1 MNEKTRNYLI
11 GGLLVIFI
19 LLPRIGLLFNGLD
32 SQRIW
37 DTNTPAAFRLLY
49 AVREGNVSNFY
60 TQEQKYPLLGS
71 YAYVPV
77 IGGYY
82 GVKYLLGQ
90 YKSPIDFIHA
100 YALGETNL
108 FFWLRLEMVVLN
120 LLALWLLFYITKKFT
135 PTPLKVWGFTNNSV
149 RAGVYALALA
159 AVNFYVTMF
168 SVTPRIHSFAFLGG
182 VLTLYTSL
190 LLVHHKSMK
199 YYLLA
204 FGSAALTASASQSG
218 FVAFIMPLIAHG
230 YDGIF
235 NRWELRLRKKELW
248 IAIAVSLIVTILIG
262 YPQLAALLLGKNWAG
277 IKNVF
282 LSSEHGG
289 LNFSIFHFVRFVRHY
304 FLSTELVSSWLI
316 LCGVWYVWCVKKR
329 ARIAL
334 DPYDYIALAHAGLFF
349 VVFGGASLI
358 TGRFTLAILPSLF
371 FIFARL
377 LVKLDDRKIV
387 LYPCIVLFLIQA
399 YGVVHLTR
407 IGFNGDTRTEAVE
420 FLLTYAD
427 EKDTILS
434 TLDSMLLGIAP
445 SPESVEKDE
454 IGDPGFTDTL
464 IASRDLVGN
473 KTRNI
478 HVWNPSIRED
488 RAIDLKEYTYVVL
501 TADHPGKFRAEP
513 LLAAHGFRLKQT
525 IFANRRNNPA
535 LPSFIPW
542 DIITPIPRLPVPL
555 RLREFRAMGPTIF
568 IYERT

>member
-1 MNEKTRNYLI
+1 MNDKTRNYLI
-11 GGLLVIFI
+11 GGLLVLFI

-49 AVREGNVSNFY
+49 AVREGNLLGNFY

-90 YKSPIDFIHA
+90 YKNPVDFIQA

-108 FFWLRLEMVVLN
+108 FFWLRLEMLAFN
-120 LLALWLLFYITKKFT
+120 LIALGLLYHLAKKFT
-135 PTPLKVWGFTNNSV
+135 HNSV
-149 RAGVYALALA
+149 RAGIYALVLA

-182 VLTLYTSL
+182 VVTLYASL
-190 LLVHHKSMK
+190 LLLRHKSIK
-199 YYLLA
+199 NYAFA
-204 FGSAALTASASQSG
+204 FGAAALTAGTTQSG
-218 FVAFIMPLIAHG
+218 FAALIMPLAAHC
-230 YDGIF
+230 YDPLLYRWSMRVRFKEVILSMIF
-235 NRWELRLRKKELW
+235 FTLLT
-248 IAIAVSLIVTILIG
+248 VVIG
-262 YPQLAALLLGKNWAG
+262 YPQLLIAVFQQNWGLIRGA
-277 IKNVF
+277 V

-289 LNFSIFHFVRFVRHY
+289 VSFALSNFFHFARRY
-304 FLSTELVSSWLI
+304 FLSTELVSTWLI

-329 ARIAL
+329 ARL
-334 DPYDYIALAHAGLFF
+334 SLEPSDYVALAHVVLFL
-349 VVFGGASLI
+349 VVFGFSNI
-358 TGRFTLAILPSLF
+358 TTGRFTLAILPSLF
-371 FIFARL
+371 FLFARL
-377 LVKLDDRKIV
+377 MVKLDSKKIV
-387 LYPCIVLFLIQA
+387 LYPFIALLLIQA

-407 IGFNGDTRTEAVE
+407 IGFNGDTRTEAAE

-434 TLDSMLLGIAP
+434 TLDPMLLGIAP
-445 SPESVEKDE
+445 SPQSVEKDE

-464 IASRDLVGN
+464 IASNDLVGN

-478 HVWNPSIRED
+478 RVWNPSIREE

-513 LLAAHGFRLKQT
+513 LLAAHGFRLKKT
-525 IFANRRNNPA
+525 IFANRRDNPA

-568 IYERT
+568 IYERST

>member
-11 GGLLVIFI
+11 GGLLVLFIF
-19 LLPRIGLLFNGLD
+19 LPRIGLLFNGLD

-49 AVREGNVSNFY
+49 AVREGNLLGNFY

-71 YAYVPV
+71 YAYMPV
-77 IGGYY
+77 IGAYY
-82 GVKYLLGQ
+82 GVQYLSGQ
-90 YKSPIDFIHA
+90 YKNPTDFVNA

-108 FFWLRLEMVVLN
+108 FFWLRLEMVALN
-120 LLALWLLFYITKKFT
+120 LLALGLLYHLAKR
-135 PTPLKVWGFTNNSV
+135 FTNNAV
-149 RAGVYALALA
+149 RAGVYALMLA

-190 LLVHHKSMK
+190 LLVHNKSMK
-199 YYLLA
+199 YYLFA

-230 YDGIF
+230 YDGLF
-235 NRWELRLRKKELW
+235 NRWEWRLRKKEFWVAL
-248 IAIAVSLIVTILIG
+248 AVSLIAIILIG
-262 YPQLAALLLGKNWAG
+262 YPQLIALLLGKNWTG
-277 IKNVF
+277 IQNVF

-289 LNFSIFHFVRFVRHY
+289 LDFNIAHFARFVRQY
-304 FLSTELVSSWLI
+304 FLSTELVSTWLI

-329 ARIAL
+329 ARIARE
-334 DPYDYIALAHAGLFF
+334 PYDYIALAHVGLFF

-371 FIFARL
+371 FLFVRL

-387 LYPCIVLFLIQA
+387 LYPFIALLLIQA
-399 YGVVHLTR
+399 YGMVHLTR
-407 IGFNGDTRTEAVE
+407 IGFNGDTRTEAAE
-420 FLLTYAD
+420 SLLTYAGEED
-427 EKDTILS
+427 KILS
-434 TLDSMLLGIAP
+434 TLDPMLLGIAP
-445 SPESVEKDE
+445 SSQSVEKDE

-464 IASRDLVGN
+464 IASNDLVGN

-478 HVWNPSIRED
+478 RVWNPSVREE

-513 LLAAHGFRLKQT
+513 LLATHGFRLKQT
-525 IFANRRNNPA
+525 IFANRRDNPA

>member
-1 MNEKTRNYLI
+1 MNDKTRNYLI

-49 AVREGNVSNFY
+49 AMREGSLGNFY
-60 TQEQKYPLLGS
+60 TQGQKYPLLGS

-90 YKSPIDFIHA
+90 YKSPTDFVNA

-120 LLALWLLFYITKKFT
+120 LLALWLLFKLTKK
-135 PTPLKVWGFTNNSV
+135 FTNNSV
-149 RAGVYALALA
+149 RAGVYALALV

-190 LLVHHKSMK
+190 LLIRHKSMK

-218 FVAFIMPLIAHG
+218 FVVFILPLIAHG

-235 NRWELRLRKKELW
+235 NRWEWRLRKKELW
-248 IAIAVSLIVTILIG
+248 IALFVSLVATILIG
-262 YPQLAALLLGKNWAG
+262 YPQLVALLLGKNWTA

-282 LSSEHGG
+282 VSSEHGG
-289 LNFSIFHFVRFVRHY
+289 LNFSISHFVGFVRYH
-304 FLSTELVSSWLI
+304 FLSTELVGTWLI

-329 ARIAL
+329 ARIML
-334 DPYDYIALAHAGLFF
+334 EPYDYAALAHVILFF
-349 VVFGGASLI
+349 VIFGGASLI
-358 TGRFTLAILPSLF
+358 AGRFTLAILPSLF
-371 FIFARL
+371 FLFARL

-387 LYPCIVLFLIQA
+387 LYPFIALLLIQA

-407 IGFNGDTRTEAVE
+407 IGFNGDTRTEAAE
-420 FLLTYAD
+420 LLFTYASEED
-427 EKDTILS
+427 KILS
-434 TLDSMLLGIAP
+434 TLDPMLLGIAP
-445 SPESVEKDE
+445 SDQSVEKDE
-454 IGDPGFTDTL
+454 VGDPGFTDTL
-464 IASRDLVGN
+464 IASGDLVGN

-478 HVWNPSIRED
+478 RIWNPAVREERVLD
-488 RAIDLKEYTYVVL
+488 FKDYAYVVL
-501 TADHPGKFRAEP
+501 TADHPARFRAEP
-513 LLAAHGFRLKQT
+513 LLAAYGFRLKKT
-525 IFANRRNNPA
+525 IFANRRDNSA

-568 IYERT
+568 IYERI